1 MCRLYGQR
9 APSATGAAE
18 PLCSSHNA
26 LRFQAHAH
34 PHGWGVGWW
43 AGGRPRVLRG
53 VLPAH
58 RDQAFCDA
66 SHAARSRVILAHVRD
81 ASVGPV
87 REENTHPFAWGPWL
101 FAHNGTVARY
111 RRSARVRRAI
121 EAEIDPALRRHL
133 RGDTDSER
141 VFLMFLSRL
150 PAWDAKASLAQVR
163 RALAETTAAVAS
175 IADPGSP
182 RLSTLNFLVSDGRFL
197 AASRRGK
204 TLHWMLEPGEA
215 GRFVVASE
223 PIGKAAWR
231 EVPEGGFVGV
241 DEEMR
246 PTTGA
251 LGGVGHRGRPPRDRR
266 PGRALTSPG
275 GDTGNPPAP

>member
-9 APSATGAAE
+9 APDAASAAE

-43 AGGRPRVLRG
+43 SEGRPQVVRG
-53 VLPAH
+53 LLPAH
-58 RDQAFCDA
+58 RDQAFCEA

-87 REENTHPFAWGPWL
+87 REENTHPFVCGGWL

-111 RRSARVRRAI
+111 RRSARVRAAI
-121 EAEIDPALRRHL
+121 EAEIDPALRRQL

-141 VFLMFLSRL
+141 VFFVFLSRL
-150 PAWDAKASLAQVR
+150 RRRAPGSGSPATLGQVR
-163 RALAETTAAVAS
+163 RALAETTAAVAR
-175 IADPGSP
+175 IADRGAARP
-182 RLSTLNFLVSDGRFL
+182 STLNLLVSDGRLL
-197 AASRRGK
+197 AAVRRGK
-204 TLHWMLEPGEA
+204 TLHWILEPGGK

-223 PIGKAAWR
+223 PIGKGRWN

-241 DEEMR
+241 DQGMR
-246 PTTGA
+246 PVTGGLHERVA
-251 LGGVGHRGRPPRDRR
+251 
-266 PGRALTSPG
+266 
-275 GDTGNPPAP
+275 

>member
-9 APSATGAAE
+9 APNAASASE

-87 REENTHPFAWGPWL
+87 REENTHPFGWGPWL

-111 RRSARVRRAI
+111 RRSARVRVAI
-121 EAEIDPALRRHL
+121 EAEIDAVLRRHL

-141 VFLMFLSRL
+141 VFLVFLTRL
-150 PAWDAKASLAQVR
+150 RARAHGPRPSLAQVR
-163 RALAETTAAVAS
+163 RALAEATAVVAG

-182 RLSTLNFLVSDGRFL
+182 RPSTLNLLVSDGRLL

-204 TLHWMLEPGEA
+204 TLHWILEPGEA

-223 PIGKAAWR
+223 PIGKKRWN

-246 PTTGA
+246 PVTGT
-251 LGGVGHRGRPPRDRR
+251 LG
-266 PGRALTSPG
+266 
-275 GDTGNPPAP
+275 

>member
-9 APSATGAAE
+9 APNAAGAAE
-18 PLCSSHNA
+18 PLCSSRNA

-43 AGGRPRVLRG
+43 TGGRPRVVRG

-81 ASVGPV
+81 ASVGRI
-87 REENTHPFAWGPWL
+87 REENTHPFACGHWL

-111 RRSARVRRAI
+111 RRSARVRAAI
-121 EAEIDPALRRHL
+121 EAEIEPALRRRL

-141 VFLMFLSRL
+141 LFLVFLSRL
-150 PAWDAKASLAQVR
+150 PKGARRGPATLEQVR
-163 RALAETTAAVAS
+163 RALAETTAAVAG
-175 IADPGSP
+175 IADPGAP
-182 RLSTLNFLVSDGRFL
+182 RPSTLNLLVSDGRVL
-197 AASRRGK
+197 AAARRGR
-204 TLHWMLEPGEA
+204 TLHWILEPGAA

-223 PIGKAAWR
+223 PIGRGDWH

-241 DEEMR
+241 DEGMR
-246 PTTGA
+246 PVTGGLHERVA
-251 LGGVGHRGRPPRDRR
+251 
-266 PGRALTSPG
+266 
-275 GDTGNPPAP
+275 